1 MAWGSAGSGGGRL
14 PTKLCKNRTGE
25 GIEVTE
31 GFPPCVLLEKVTS
44 LQEDSEE
51 VMGIHPTLTVG
62 DKQCKNLT
70 IGPVKQVEN
79 NSHHSLHFPDPKV
92 IFCRICF

>member
-1 MAWGSAGSGGGRL
+1 MAWGSAGSGGGSL

-25 GIEVTE
+25 GNEEVTG

-51 VMGIHPTLTVG
+51 AMGIHPTLTIA
-62 DKQCKNLT
+62 DKHGKNLT
-70 IGPVKQVEN
+70 IGPLK
-79 NSHHSLHFPDPKV
+79 
-92 IFCRICF
+92 